1 MVVRKATIPGEL
13 KGEKHPF
20 PIGARRDGQKAL
32 PICIDL
38 FLADGALHLAHH
50 AQAVMPLAIIM
61 SQMSLIREAKFVI
74 KVYGFLVLRMD
85 FQKNPLGA
93 THGERMKNMTD

>member
-1 MVVRKATIPGEL
+1 M
-13 KGEKHPF
+13 
-20 PIGARRDGQKAL
+20 
-32 PICIDL
+32 
-38 FLADGALHLAHH
+38 
-50 AQAVMPLAIIM
+50 MPLAIIM